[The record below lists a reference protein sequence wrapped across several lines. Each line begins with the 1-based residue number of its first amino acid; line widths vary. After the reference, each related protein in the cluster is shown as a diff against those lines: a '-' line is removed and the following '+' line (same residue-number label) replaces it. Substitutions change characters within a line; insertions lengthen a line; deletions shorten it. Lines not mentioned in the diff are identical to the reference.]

1 MVSNSVPSPVQNL
14 PPQVDLR
21 EILRHFTSH
30 CNRPNRLC
38 WHPALDKEN
47 GTGMRVALLDSGISG
62 SDRQL
67 QNAQIQARDFTG
79 SGGVFDPTGH
89 GTKNARLLVAQ
100 GMDGFWGLVPAS
112 VLLVGK
118 VLGTGDRHRA
128 AEALAKGIRWA
139 VYEKTDVIIMPLG
152 RIRGTTVVTQAVRQ
166 AIKAGCV
173 VLAAAGNQGAETL
186 LFPARLSD
194 VIAVSA
200 TDINGQ
206 PLNWCCQMP
215 QVNCYAPGLEIG
227 VGDKSTSGSS
237 VATVLAGGV
246 ETLYLA
252 SGVRRS
258 KL

>member
-1 MVSNSVPSPVQNL
+1 MVSTPSPVKNSQTQL
-14 PPQVDLR
+14 DLR
-21 EILRHFTSH
+21 EVLRHFTSNSSH
-30 CNRPNRLC
+30 PNRLR
-38 WHPALDKEN
+38 WHPALNKED
-47 GTGMRVALLDSGISG
+47 GAGMRVALLDSGISG
-62 SDRQL
+62 TDSQL
-67 QNAQIQARDFTG
+67 QSAQIQARDFTG

-100 GMDGFWGLVPAS
+100 GIDGFWGLVPAS

-118 VLGTGDRHRA
+118 VLGTGVPHRG

-139 VYEKTDVIIMPLG
+139 VYEKADVIIMPLG
-152 RIRGTTVVTQAVRQ
+152 RIRGTTVVTKAVRL

-173 VLAAAGNQGAETL
+173 VLAAAGNRGAETL

-200 TDINGQ
+200 ADINGQ

-227 VGDKSTSGSS
+227 VRGKSTSGSS

-258 KL
+258 LIDN